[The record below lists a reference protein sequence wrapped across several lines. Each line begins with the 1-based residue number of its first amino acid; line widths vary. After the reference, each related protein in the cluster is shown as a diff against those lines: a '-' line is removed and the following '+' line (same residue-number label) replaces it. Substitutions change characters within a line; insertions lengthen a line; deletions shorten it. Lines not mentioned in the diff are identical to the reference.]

1 LNEHR
6 RPQRVAGERA
16 EKEHAMTDQPLQRC
30 SVDDGNLEYET
41 RGAGEPVL
49 LIHGAFVADALA
61 PLLAEPALTDRYR
74 VISYHR
80 RGFAGSSRP
89 QGVVNI
95 AQQAAD
101 ARALMTHLG
110 VDRAHVVGHSY
121 GGCVALQLALD
132 APERVQSLALL
143 EPALLA
149 VPAVEQWFAEV
160 GAPSI
165 GRYEAGDAPG
175 AVAHFLRGVFGP
187 AAYADLE
194 RIAPDAIAQAVA
206 DADTFYQC
214 DLPGMQAWQFGP
226 DEGRRVAQ
234 PALGVLGADSD
245 AVTPLFSQ
253 ANALLGALVPQTE
266 PFVLSAAT
274 HGMPFMNPRGLAEG
288 LAAFFAR
295 HPAEPS
301 A

>member
-1 LNEHR
+1 
-6 RPQRVAGERA
+6 
-16 EKEHAMTDQPLQRC
+16 MTDQPLQRC
-30 SVDDGNLEYET
+30 SVDNGNLEYED

-61 PLLAEPALTDRYR
+61 PLLAEPALADCYR

-80 RGFAGSSRP
+80 RGYAGSSRS
-89 QGVVNI
+89 QGVVGI

-101 ARALMTHLG
+101 ARALLTHLG
-110 VDRAHVVGHSY
+110 VERAHLAGHSY
-121 GGCVALQLALD
+121 GGCVALQMALD
-132 APERVQSLALL
+132 APDRVQSLALL

-160 GAPSI
+160 GGPSI
-165 GRYEAGDAPG
+165 DRFAAGDRAG

-194 RIAPDAIAQAVA
+194 GAAPDAIAQAIA
-206 DADTFYQC
+206 DADAFYQC
-214 DLPGMQAWQFGP
+214 DLPGMQSWPFGP
-226 DEGRRVAQ
+226 DEGRRVTQ
-234 PALGVLGADSD
+234 PVLGVLGADSD
-245 AVTPLFSQ
+245 SVTPLFSQ

-266 PFVLSAAT
+266 PFVLPAAT

-295 HPAEPS
+295 HPLEPS

>member
-1 LNEHR
+1 
-6 RPQRVAGERA
+6 
-16 EKEHAMTDQPLQRC
+16 MTDQPLLRC
-30 SVDDGNLEYET
+30 AVDDGHLEYED

-61 PLLAEPALTDRYR
+61 PLLAEPALADCYR
-74 VISYHR
+74 VHSYHR
-80 RGFAGSSRP
+80 RGYAGSSRS
-89 QGVVNI
+89 QGVVGI

-101 ARALMTHLG
+101 ARALLTHLG
-110 VDRAHVVGHSY
+110 VERAHLAGHSY
-121 GGCVALQLALD
+121 GGCVALQMALD
-132 APERVQSLALL
+132 APDRVQSLALL

-160 GAPSI
+160 GGPSI
-165 GRYEAGDAPG
+165 DRFAAGDRAG

-194 RIAPDAIAQAVA
+194 GAAPDAIAQAIA
-206 DADTFYQC
+206 DADAFYQC
-214 DLPGMQAWQFGP
+214 DLPGMQSWPFGP
-226 DEGRRVAQ
+226 DEGRRVTQ
-234 PALGVLGADSD
+234 PVLGVLGADSD
-245 AVTPLFSQ
+245 SVTPLFSQ

-266 PFVLSAAT
+266 PFVLPAAT

-295 HPAEPS
+295 HPLEPS

>member
-1 LNEHR
+1 MA
-6 RPQRVAGERA
+6 AGERA
-16 EKEHAMTDQPLQRC
+16 EKEHPMTEQPLQRC
-30 SVDDGNLEYET
+30 AVDDGELEYDA
-41 RGAGEPVL
+41 RGAGELVL

-61 PLLAEPALTDRYR
+61 PLLTEPALAERYR
-74 VISYHR
+74 LINYHR
-80 RGFAGSSRP
+80 RGYAGSSRP
-89 QGVVNI
+89 QGVVGV

-101 ARALMTHLG
+101 ARALLTHLD
-110 VDRAHVVGHSY
+110 VERAHVVGHSY

-160 GAPSI
+160 GAPSFE
-165 GRYEAGDAPG
+165 RYAAGDRSG

-194 RIAPDAIAQAVA
+194 RAAPDAIAQAVA
-206 DADTFYQC
+206 DADAFYQC
-214 DLPGMQAWQFGP
+214 DLPGMQQWPFGP
-226 DEGRRVAQ
+226 DEGRRVTQ
-234 PALGVLGADSD
+234 PTLAVLGADSD
-245 AVTPLFSQ
+245 TVTPLFSQ
-253 ANALLGALVPQTE
+253 ANALLGTLVPQTE
-266 PFVLSAAT
+266 AFVVPAAT

-288 LAAFFAR
+288 MAAFFAR
-295 HPAEPS
+295 HPMEPS